1 MTSSP
6 LPYAALLPL
15 EGVVRDY
22 SWGSPT
28 AIPQLLGRPPTGA
41 PAAELWLGAHPRG
54 PATIVGTRRDLASV
68 IAARPEQ
75 LLGPDILARF
85 GAELPFLMKVIAP
98 AKALSIQVHPTREQ
112 AEAGF
117 AAEEARGIPRDDP
130 RRNYPD
136 PHHKPEMVCALTP
149 FEAFCGFR
157 PTPDTLRFL
166 EALAVPE
173 LAPFEAV
180 LSAADG
186 LRRAFAL
193 LLGPGSGS
201 RPRDR
206 RWPHPR
212 LRAALGGRRRMVR
225 QCRRDRRRGLRVSE
239 RHRRGSR
246 GPAQLRPLGPAGRW
260 SSCRRARCTATWAAS
275 PSRSWPVA
283 TTCCGAASRPSTST
297 CPSCSRSQIST
308 RCRSPVRGPQVIDE
322 ESWYDPS
329 IPEFQLSI
337 HEFSDLIRIPPA
349 GPQVL
354 LCTQGE
360 AYVTVG
366 REHRS
371 LPKGAAA
378 FVAAGHALQL
388 VGRATVFRATTGS

>member
-1 MTSSP
+1 VTSSP

-22 SWGSPT
+22 SWGSAT

-41 PAAELWLGAHPRG
+41 PVAELWLGAHPRG
-54 PATIVGTRRDLASV
+54 PAMIVGTRRDLASV
-68 IAARPEQ
+68 IAANPGQ
-75 LLGPDILARF
+75 LLGPEILARF

-117 AAEEARGIPRDDP
+117 VAEEARGIPRSDP

-136 PHHKPEMVCALTP
+136 PHHKPEMVCALTA

-157 PTPDTLRFL
+157 PTSDTLRFL

-186 LRRAFAL
+186 LRRSFAL
-193 LLGPGSGS
+193 LLNQEPDRARAIVDGLTRGCERLAAVGEWSDNANAIVAVAHEFPNDIGVVLVALLHYVRLAPREVVFVEPGTV
-201 RPRDR
+201 
-206 RWPHPR
+206 HCY
-212 LRAALGGRRRMVR
+212 LGGLAVEVMASSDNVL
-225 QCRRDRRRGLRVSE
+225 RGGLTPKHVDVPE
-239 RHRRGSR
+239 LL
-246 GPAQLRPLGPAGRW
+246 A
-260 SSCRRARCTATWAAS
+260 
-275 PSRSWPVA
+275 VA
-283 TTCCGAASRPSTST
+283 NFTSM
-297 CPSCSRSQIST
+297 PR
-308 RCRSPVRGPQVIDE
+308 PVRGPHVIDE

-337 HEFSDLIRIPPA
+337 HEFSELTRIPPA

-360 AYVTVG
+360 AYITVG
-366 REHRS
+366 REHRA